1 MYQVVYTAKALKS
14 LEKLDKKQARLIVSW
29 IEKNLINCSNPRFIG
44 KHIKGD
50 LADWRYRVG
59 NYRLLCNIVDDTI
72 TIEVINIGHR
82 KDIYK

>member
-1 MYQVVYTAKALKS
+1 MFQVVYTAKALKS
-14 LEKLDKKQARLIVSW
+14 LEKLDKTQARLIVSW

-59 NYRLLCNIVDDTI
+59 NYRLLC
-72 TIEVINIGHR
+72 HM
-82 KDIYK
+82 

>member
-1 MYQVVYTAKALKS
+1 MFQVVYTAKALKS
-14 LEKLDKKQARLIVSW
+14 LEKLDKTQVRLIVSW

-59 NYRLLCNIVDDTI
+59 NYRLLCHIIDDTI